1 MRNVDPAATHW
12 VTHWATRSSVTGG
25 RPPVAQLPDHYAA
38 LGVRPDVDAA
48 EIRRAWIRAARAN
61 HPDRRG
67 DVTEEQTERSDR
79 RMRAVNEAW
88 RVLGRA
94 ESRRLYDEERASLA
108 PQSGTPAST
117 ARPAGPAGGPGSAGA
132 HPGAAGDQGFDE
144 DFGTTSEPGGPGG
157 FVVRHRSAALVI
169 RVLPWATIAVV
180 GMVIFVATAYMTA
193 DPNAEPS
200 NVAALEVGE
209 CFWEAPNGTLRTV
222 DCEWPQ
228 NDGVL
233 DQIITLSPSDRCRHP
248 DATVHAAPIAGR
260 RLCLV
265 PVDLWQPPVINE

>member
-1 MRNVDPAATHW
+1 MAR
-12 VTHWATRSSVTGG
+12 
-25 RPPVAQLPDHYAA
+25 LPDHYAA
-38 LGVRPDVDAA
+38 LGVRPDADAA

-94 ESRRLYDEERASLA
+94 ESRRLYDEERTAAA
-108 PQSGTPAST
+108 PQPSPPAPA
-117 ARPAGPAGGPGSAGA
+117 ARPAGPGGPGAP
-132 HPGAAGDQGFDE
+132 PGTPGEQELDE
-144 DFGTTSEPGGPGG
+144 NLGTTSEPGGPGG

-180 GMVIFVATAYMTA
+180 GMVIFVASAYMSA
-193 DPNAEPS
+193 DPDAEPS

-222 DCEWPQ
+222 GCDWPQ

-265 PVDLWQPPVINE
+265 PVDRWEPPAAE

>member
-1 MRNVDPAATHW
+1 MAR
-12 VTHWATRSSVTGG
+12 
-25 RPPVAQLPDHYAA
+25 LPDHYAA
-38 LGVRPDVDAA
+38 LGVRPDADAA

-88 RVLGRA
+88 RVLGRT
-94 ESRRLYDEERASLA
+94 ESRRLYDEERTAAA
-108 PQSGTPAST
+108 PQPQPPAP
-117 ARPAGPAGGPGSAGA
+117 ARPAGPGGPGAPSGT
-132 HPGAAGDQGFDE
+132 PGEQELDG

-180 GMVIFVATAYMTA
+180 GMVIFVASAYMSA

-222 DCEWPQ
+222 ACDWPQ
-228 NDGVL
+228 NDGVF

-265 PVDLWQPPVINE
+265 PVDRWEPPAAE

>member
-1 MRNVDPAATHW
+1 MP
-12 VTHWATRSSVTGG
+12 
-25 RPPVAQLPDHYAA
+25 QLPDHYAA
-38 LGVRPDVDAA
+38 LGVRPDADAA

-61 HPDRRG
+61 HPDQRG
-67 DVTEEQTERSDR
+67 DVTDEQTERSDR

-94 ESRRLYDEERASLA
+94 ESRRFYDEERAASA
-108 PQSGTPAST
+108 PASSAPSST
-117 ARPAGPAGGPGSAGA
+117 ARPTGPAGGPGSTDGAGVR
-132 HPGAAGDQGFDE
+132 PGAPGDQWLDE

-157 FVVRHRSAALVI
+157 FVVRHRSAALVV
-169 RVLPWATIAVV
+169 RVLPWTAIAVA
-180 GMVIFVATAYMTA
+180 GMVIFVASAYMST
-193 DPNAEPS
+193 DPNTEPS

-209 CFWEAPNGTLRTV
+209 CFWAAPNGTLRTV
-222 DCEWPQ
+222 ACDWPN

-233 DQIITLSPSDRCRHP
+233 DQIITLAPGDHCRHP

-265 PVDLWQPPVINE
+265 PVDRWQPPTSP

>member
-1 MRNVDPAATHW
+1 MAR
-12 VTHWATRSSVTGG
+12 
-25 RPPVAQLPDHYAA
+25 LPDHYAA
-38 LGVRPDVDAA
+38 LGVRPDADAA

-67 DVTEEQTERSDR
+67 DVNQEQTERSDR

-94 ESRRLYDEERASLA
+94 ESRRLYDEERAAAA
-108 PQSGTPAST
+108 PQPPPPAPT
-117 ARPAGPAGGPGSAGA
+117 ARPAGTASGPGGPFAQ
-132 HPGAAGDQGFDE
+132 PGAPHDHDFSE
-144 DFGTTSEPGGPGG
+144 DFATTSEPGGPGG

-180 GMVIFVATAYMTA
+180 GMVIFVASAYMSA

-222 DCEWPQ
+222 DCDWPQ

-233 DQIITLSPSDRCRHP
+233 DQIITLSSSDRCRHP

-265 PVDLWQPPVINE
+265 PVDRWEPPAAE

>member
-1 MRNVDPAATHW
+1 M
-12 VTHWATRSSVTGG
+12 
-25 RPPVAQLPDHYAA
+25 AQLPDHYAA
-38 LGVRPDVDAA
+38 LGVRPDAEAA

-67 DVTEEQTERSDR
+67 DVSEEQTERSDR

-88 RVLGRA
+88 RVLGRP
-94 ESRRLYDEERASLA
+94 ESRRLYDRERAAAA
-108 PQSGTPAST
+108 PPYPQPSPAGTPADQAAGSGGLG
-117 ARPAGPAGGPGSAGA
+117 ARPGA
-132 HPGAAGDQGFDE
+132 SGEQGENQSFA
-144 DFGTTSEPGGPGG
+144 TTSDPGGPGG
-157 FVVRHRSAALVI
+157 FVVQHRSAALVI

-180 GMVIFVATAYMTA
+180 GMVIFVASAYMSA
-193 DPNAEPS
+193 DPKADRS

-209 CFWEAPNGTLRTV
+209 CFWEASNGTLREV
-222 DCEWPQ
+222 PCDWPQ

-233 DQIITLSPSDRCRHP
+233 DQIITLSSSDRCRHP

-265 PVDLWQPPVINE
+265 PVDRWQPSATTP

>member
-1 MRNVDPAATHW
+1 MAR
-12 VTHWATRSSVTGG
+12 
-25 RPPVAQLPDHYAA
+25 LPDHYAA
-38 LGVRPDVDAA
+38 LGVRPDADAA

-67 DVTEEQTERSDR
+67 DVTAAQTERSDR

-94 ESRRLYDEERASLA
+94 ESRRLYDEERIAAA
-108 PQSGTPAST
+108 PQPQPPAPA
-117 ARPAGPAGGPGSAGA
+117 ARPAGPGGPAA
-132 HPGAAGDQGFDE
+132 QPGAPDDRGLDE

-180 GMVIFVATAYMTA
+180 GMVIFVASAYMSA

-222 DCEWPQ
+222 DCDWPQ

-265 PVDLWQPPVINE
+265 PVDRWEPPAAE

>member
-1 MRNVDPAATHW
+1 MAR
-12 VTHWATRSSVTGG
+12 
-25 RPPVAQLPDHYAA
+25 LPDHYAA
-38 LGVRPDVDAA
+38 LGVRPDADAA

-67 DVTEEQTERSDR
+67 EVTEAQTERSDR

-88 RVLGRA
+88 RVLGRV
-94 ESRRLYDEERASLA
+94 ESRRLYDEERAAAA
-108 PQSGTPAST
+108 PQSPPPAPA
-117 ARPAGPAGGPGSAGA
+117 ARPAGSGGPAA
-132 HPGAAGDQGFDE
+132 QPGAPGDHDFDE

-157 FVVRHRSAALVI
+157 FVVRHRSAALMI

-180 GMVIFVATAYMTA
+180 GMVIFVASAYMSA
-193 DPNAEPS
+193 DPDAEPS

-222 DCEWPQ
+222 DCDWPQ

-233 DQIITLSPSDRCRHP
+233 DQIITTSASDRCRHP
-248 DATVHAAPIAGR
+248 DAVAHPAPIAGR

-265 PVDLWQPPVINE
+265 PVDRWEPPAAE